1 MLSVHIVVFNPM
13 SRNRSGRAVFCVRVS
28 TPLVS
33 MMTMME
39 YLRGLAALLLLSAGG
54 EHGDQLRGVDEALVV
69 DIHLVVRL
77 VDLVGGEL
85 VAPGHERVPEPL
97 GVDLALVVEG
107 LEGVDDDVVLVGA
120 AGHAVREEGEE
131 LSEVDGAGC
140 LINHLV
146 ELLLRRQPAERV
158 EGGAQIVLADDAVL
172 VVVH

>member
-1 MLSVHIVVFNPM
+1 
-13 SRNRSGRAVFCVRVS
+13 
-28 TPLVS
+28 
-33 MMTMME
+33 ME
-39 YLRGLAALLLLSAGG
+39 YLRGLAALLILSAGG
-54 EHGDQLRGVDEALVV
+54 QHGDQLRGVDEAFVV
-69 DIHLVVRL
+69 DVHLVVGL
-77 VDLVGGEL
+77 VDFVGGEL

-107 LEGVDDDVVLVGA
+107 LEGVDDDVILVGT

-131 LSEVDGAGC
+131 LSKVDGAGC

-146 ELLLRRQPAERV
+146 ELLLRRQPAEGV